1 MTRDDESVSVGRW
14 RARQWPA
21 FEWPAFEWFDRRTL
35 ACLLFAGLACSF
47 ISCLSSFSYGAMS
60 SPPPQE
66 QGKAQQD
73 RQAQAQ
79 TAEGA
84 APQEASKEAGKGKP
98 SVPEHASRTYDIRN
112 GTDVYQ
118 RTEEFDRKKTAD
130 GNIETERVR
139 MPSWNGDNRLLMERE
154 TRTKTLPDGTVEKEY
169 VLKNPDGANH
179 LVPIEI
185 IRERITKS
193 GDKTSIERETLKPD
207 AGGEGQWTPVRKEH
221 VDEAGS
227 GAATRSVKEVRQPGA
242 TGDWAV
248 ADREVSSTKAS
259 PHGKES
265 HSVRQLP
272 DAYGRLADYE
282 VKDERTSKSAG
293 GDTHEVTL
301 SRRDFVETD
310 HPKFYL
316 VQRTVTHDSTVDG
329 KQVVNSTTESDVVS
343 GGASRNLRSDHPQV
357 VEEKTEVSTKG
368 QGAETKTVNVKER
381 HAGDPTGVRPSYQ
394 VIQETDKDGQ
404 VRQVFIPSNP

>member
-1 MTRDDESVSVGRW
+1 MTRDKSLSPGRW
-14 RARQWPA
+14 PA
-21 FEWPAFEWFDRRTL
+21 GPRFDRRTL

-47 ISCLSSFSYGAMS
+47 ISCLTSFSYGAMS

-79 TAEGA
+79 TAEGT

-118 RTEEFDRKKTAD
+118 RTEESDRKKTAD
-130 GNIETERVR
+130 GEVETERVR

-207 AGGEGQWTPVRKEH
+207 AGGEGWTPVRKEH
-221 VDEAGS
+221 VDERGS
-227 GAATRSVKEVRQPGA
+227 GAATRSVKEVRQPSGA
-242 TGDWAV
+242 GDWSV
-248 ADREVSSTKAS
+248 VDREVTSTKSS
-259 PHGKES
+259 PDGKES

-293 GDTHEVTL
+293 AGETHEVTL
-301 SRRDFVETD
+301 SRRDFAETD

-316 VQRTVTHDSTVDG
+316 VQRTVTHDSTADG
-329 KQVVNSTTESDVVS
+329 KQVVTSTTESDLVS
-343 GGASRNLRSDHPQV
+343 GGASRNIRSDHPQV
-357 VEEKTEVSTKG
+357 VEEKTEVSSKG
-368 QGAETKTVNVKER
+368 PGAETKTVNVKER
-381 HAGDPTGVRPSYQ
+381 NAGDPTGVRPSYHL
-394 VIQETDKDGQ
+394 IQETDKDGH
-404 VRQVFIPSNP
+404 VREVFIPSGP

>member
-1 MTRDDESVSVGRW
+1 
-14 RARQWPA
+14 
-21 FEWPAFEWFDRRTL
+21 
-35 ACLLFAGLACSF
+35 
-47 ISCLSSFSYGAMS
+47 MS

-66 QGKAQQD
+66 QRKAQQD

-79 TAEGA
+79 KAEGA

-118 RTEEFDRKKTAD
+118 RTEESDRKKTAD
-130 GNIETERVR
+130 GEVETERVR

-185 IRERITKS
+185 VRERITKS

-207 AGGEGQWTPVRKEH
+207 AGGEGWTPVRKEH
-221 VDEAGS
+221 VDETGS
-227 GAATRSVKEVRQPGA
+227 GAATRSVKEVRQPSGA
-242 TGDWAV
+242 GDWSV
-248 ADREVSSTKAS
+248 VDREVTSTKSS
-259 PHGKES
+259 PDGKES

-293 GDTHEVTL
+293 AGETHEVTL
-301 SRRDFVETD
+301 SRRDFAETD

-316 VQRTVTHDSTVDG
+316 VQRTVTHDSTADG
-329 KQVVNSTTESDVVS
+329 KQVVTSTTESDLVS
-343 GGASRNLRSDHPQV
+343 GGASRNIRSDHPQV
-357 VEEKTEVSTKG
+357 VEEKTEVSSKG

-381 HAGDPTGVRPSYQ
+381 NAGDPTEVRPSYHL
-394 VIQETDKDGQ
+394 IQETDKDGH
-404 VRQVFIPSNP
+404 VREVFIPSGP

>member
-1 MTRDDESVSVGRW
+1 MTRDKSLSPGRG
-14 RARQWPA
+14 PA
-21 FEWPAFEWFDRRTL
+21 GPPFNWRTL

-47 ISCLSSFSYGAMS
+47 FSSSPSFSCGAMSMS

-73 RQAQAQ
+73 QQAKAQ
-79 TAEGA
+79 TQEGA
-84 APQEASKEAGKGKP
+84 ASPEASKEAGKEKP
-98 SVPEHASRTYDIRN
+98 SAPEHVSRTYDVRN
-112 GTDVYQ
+112 GTDVYH
-118 RTEEFDRKKTAD
+118 RTEESDRKKTAD
-130 GNIETERVR
+130 GEVETERVR
-139 MPSWNGDNRLLMERE
+139 MSSWNGDNRVLMERE
-154 TRTKTLPDGTVEKEY
+154 THTKTLPDGTVEKEY

-207 AGGEGQWTPVRKEH
+207 AGGEGWTPVRKEH

-242 TGDWAV
+242 TGDWSV
-248 ADREVSSTKAS
+248 VDREVTSTKSS
-259 PHGKES
+259 PEGRES

-316 VQRTVTHDSTVDG
+316 VQRTVTHDGAADG

-357 VEEKTEVSTKG
+357 VEEKAEVDTKG

-394 VIQETDKDGQ
+394 VIQETDQDGH

>member
-1 MTRDDESVSVGRW
+1 MTRDESLSVGRW
-14 RARQWPA
+14 PACQWPARQWPA
-21 FEWPAFEWFDRRTL
+21 FQWFDRRTL

-66 QGKAQQD
+66 QRKAQQD

-79 TAEGA
+79 KAEGA

-118 RTEEFDRKKTAD
+118 RTEESDRKKTAD
-130 GNIETERVR
+130 GEVETERVR

-185 IRERITKS
+185 VRERITKS

-207 AGGEGQWTPVRKEH
+207 AGGEGWTPVRKEH
-221 VDEAGS
+221 VDETGS
-227 GAATRSVKEVRQPGA
+227 GAATRSVKEVRQPSA
-242 TGDWAV
+242 AGDWSV
-248 ADREVSSTKAS
+248 VDREVTSTKSS
-259 PHGKES
+259 PDGKES

-293 GDTHEVTL
+293 AGETHEVTL
-301 SRRDFVETD
+301 SRRDFAETD

-316 VQRTVTHDSTVDG
+316 VQRTVTHDSTADG
-329 KQVVNSTTESDVVS
+329 KQVVTSTTESDLVS
-343 GGASRNLRSDHPQV
+343 GGASRNIRSDHPQV
-357 VEEKTEVSTKG
+357 VEEKTEVSSKG

-381 HAGDPTGVRPSYQ
+381 NAGDPTEVRPSYHL
-394 VIQETDKDGQ
+394 IQETDKDGH
-404 VRQVFIPSNP
+404 VREVFIPSGP

>member
-1 MTRDDESVSVGRW
+1 
-14 RARQWPA
+14 
-21 FEWPAFEWFDRRTL
+21 
-35 ACLLFAGLACSF
+35 
-47 ISCLSSFSYGAMS
+47 MS

-73 RQAQAQ
+73 QQAKAQ
-79 TAEGA
+79 TQEGA
-84 APQEASKEAGKGKP
+84 ASPEASKEAGKEKP
-98 SVPEHASRTYDIRN
+98 SAPEHVSRTYDVRN
-112 GTDVYQ
+112 GNDVYH
-118 RTEEFDRKKTAD
+118 RTEESDRKKTAD
-130 GNIETERVR
+130 GEVETERVR

-207 AGGEGQWTPVRKEH
+207 AGGEGWTPVRKEH
-221 VDEAGS
+221 VDETGS
-227 GAATRSVKEVRQPGA
+227 GAATRSVKEVRQPSA
-242 TGDWAV
+242 AGDWSV
-248 ADREVSSTKAS
+248 VDREVTSTKAS
-259 PHGKES
+259 PDGKES

-293 GDTHEVTL
+293 AGETHEVTL
-301 SRRDFVETD
+301 SRRDFAETD

-316 VQRTVTHDSTVDG
+316 VQRTVTHDSTANG
-329 KQVVNSTTESDVVS
+329 KQVVTSTTESDLVS
-343 GGASRNLRSDHPQV
+343 VGASRNARSAHPEFV
-357 VEEKTEVSTKG
+357 SERTEVVTKD
-368 QGAETKTVNVKER
+368 QGTEQKVVSVKER
-381 HAGDPTGVRPSYQ
+381 TVGDPTALRPSYQ
-394 VIQETDKDGQ
+394 VIQETGKDGH
-404 VRQVFIPSNP
+404 VRQVFIPSGSP

>member
-1 MTRDDESVSVGRW
+1 MTRNDESLSVGRW
-14 RARQWPA
+14 RARQ
-21 FEWPAFEWFDRRTL
+21 WPAFEWFDRRTL

-60 SPPPQE
+60 SPSSPPPQE

-79 TAEGA
+79 TAAGA
-84 APQEASKEAGKGKP
+84 APQEASKEARKDKP

-118 RTEEFDRKKTAD
+118 RTEESDRKKTAD
-130 GNIETERVR
+130 GEVETERVR

-185 IRERITKS
+185 VRERITKS

-207 AGGEGQWTPVRKEH
+207 AGGEGWTPVRKEH
-221 VDEAGS
+221 VDETGS
-227 GAATRSVKEVRQPGA
+227 GAATRSVKEVRQPSA
-242 TGDWAV
+242 AGDWSV
-248 ADREVSSTKAS
+248 VDREVTSTKSS
-259 PHGKES
+259 PDGKES

-394 VIQETDKDGQ
+394 VIQETDKDGH

>member
-1 MTRDDESVSVGRW
+1 MTRDKSLSPGRGPVGPPFNW
-14 RARQWPA
+14 
-21 FEWPAFEWFDRRTL
+21 RTL

-47 ISCLSSFSYGAMS
+47 FSSFPSFSCVAMSMS

-73 RQAQAQ
+73 QQAKAQ
-79 TAEGA
+79 TQEGA
-84 APQEASKEAGKGKP
+84 ASPEASKEAGKEKP
-98 SVPEHASRTYDIRN
+98 SAPEHVSRTYDFRN
-112 GTDVYQ
+112 GTDVYH
-118 RTEEFDRKKTAD
+118 RTEESDRKKTAD
-130 GNIETERVR
+130 GEVETERVR
-139 MPSWNGDNRLLMERE
+139 MSSWNGDNRVLMERE
-154 TRTKTLPDGTVEKEY
+154 THTKTLPDGTVEKEY

-207 AGGEGQWTPVRKEH
+207 AGGEGWTPVRKEH
-221 VDEAGS
+221 VDETGS
-227 GAATRSVKEVRQPGA
+227 GAGTRSVKEVRQPSGA
-242 TGDWAV
+242 GDWSV
-248 ADREVSSTKAS
+248 VDREVTSTKSS
-259 PHGKES
+259 PDGKES

-293 GDTHEVTL
+293 AGETHEVTL
-301 SRRDFVETD
+301 SRRDFAETY

-316 VQRTVTHDSTVDG
+316 VQRTVTHDSTADG

-357 VEEKTEVSTKG
+357 VEKKAEVDTKG
-368 QGAETKTVNVKER
+368 QGAETKTVNVK
-381 HAGDPTGVRPSYQ
+381 
-394 VIQETDKDGQ
+394 
-404 VRQVFIPSNP
+404 